1 MMAVYEYKARD
12 ENGNSYS
19 GVYENIAGVPVLRE
33 ELGKMGDTLISAK
46 RKSAG
51 LRTAKRIRQ
60 SDVVAF
66 AYKFAGMCSA
76 GLSIIRCLETLEEQ
90 TSNQKFK
97 CVLADIRESIETGAS
112 LKSAFEKHRKL
123 FSDFFLGMLE
133 AGESGGK
140 IADTLEIAAV
150 YLEKQA
156 DLKRKVK
163 SAFAYPLTVVIL
175 SIVIVGCLV
184 IFLVPTFSKF
194 YNQMNIPLPLSTH
207 VLVVASLVVKQWWWA
222 IAAGLVSVIIV
233 ARQMSA
239 NHYLKT
245 KWDAF
250 KLRMPLFGPL
260 NRLVVVSHFI
270 RTFAMLA
277 STGVPFVK
285 ALEIASVVA
294 QNSKMTEITLDLQQ
308 SINAGNPIAG
318 SLRKHHIFPPIIV
331 QLADSGENVG
341 ALPEMLNKGA
351 DFIDKDIE
359 KNISSLLVILEPAL
373 TVIMGAVVGFI
384 LMSVYMP
391 IFNYMSH
398 LR

>member
-1 MMAVYEYKARD
+1 MMAVYEYTAKD
-12 ENGNSYS
+12 ENGNRYS
-19 GVYENIAGVPVLRE
+19 GLYENITSVAVLRE
-33 ELGKMGDTLISAK
+33 ELGKMGDTLITAK
-46 RKSAG
+46 RKSSSVKTG
-51 LRTAKRIRQ
+51 RPIRQ

-90 TSNQKFK
+90 TSNPTFRR
-97 CVLADIRESIETGAS
+97 VLVDIRKSIETGDS
-112 LKSAFEKHRKL
+112 LKSAFERHRKI
-123 FSDFFLGMLE
+123 FSDFFIGMLE

-140 IADTLEIAAV
+140 ISDTLEIAAV

-156 DLKRKVK
+156 DLKRKVR

-175 SIVIVGCLV
+175 SVVIVGCLV

-194 YNQMNIPLPLSTH
+194 YAQMNIPLPVSTQ
-207 VLVVASLVVKQWWWA
+207 VLVVCSLVVKRWWWA
-222 IAAGLVSVIIV
+222 IAAGMVSLIIV

-250 KLRMPLFGPL
+250 KLCMPLFGSL
-260 NRLVVVSHFI
+260 NRLIVVSRFM

-277 STGVPFVK
+277 STGVAFVK

-294 QNSKMTEITLDLQQ
+294 QNSKVAEIAVDLQQ
-308 SINAGNPIAG
+308 SIKAGNPVAG
-318 SLRKHHIFPPIIV
+318 SLRKHSIFPPIIV

-341 ALPEMLNKGA
+341 ALPEMLNKGV

-359 KNISSLLVILEPAL
+359 KTISSLLVILEPAL

-384 LMSVYMP
+384 LMSVYLP

-398 LR
+398 LG